1 MDTGRLFYR
10 YAPALSA
17 LLSALLPAA
26 IACAQDTPRTAEP
39 PAVTAER
46 DAQLAAP
53 PSWGPV
59 LNPPPRG
66 AATAAEPEA
75 ARAKRPA
82 RPDPDQHAPANPPQP
97 EVEATPTPTPSDARA
112 RALRAKRRNV
122 DQVLT
127 PTPRIRGSA
136 APAEHPVLTYGPA
149 LQARPPAAAPL
160 PERGTVPATCSGAA
174 CFDAGGQRLNGGVGN
189 ALTTPQGQLCTRGL
203 VGVQCF

>member
-10 YAPALSA
+10 WALALSA
-17 LLSALLPAA
+17 VLPAA

-39 PAVTAER
+39 P
-46 DAQLAAP
+46 
-53 PSWGPV
+53 SWGPV
-59 LNPPPRG
+59 LHPVP
-66 AATAAEPEA
+66 AA
-75 ARAKRPA
+75 ARAADAVQAGRPA
-82 RPDPDQHAPANPPQP
+82 RADAGQDAPATQPQ
-97 EVEATPTPTPSDARA
+97 ATATPAPSPTPTDARV

-127 PTPRIRGSA
+127 PTPRILGSA

-149 LQARPPAAAPL
+149 LQTRPPAAAPL
-160 PERGTVPATCSGAA
+160 PERGTVPATCSGAG

-189 ALTTPQGQLCTRGL
+189 AVTTPQGQLCTKGL